1 MAGQNAEKMFRP
13 HIACLECLM
22 QNGERQLRINIMK
35 WQPCHWFTLPLLH
48 PISSLRKGML

>member
-13 HIACLECLM
+13 HITCRECLM

-35 WQPCHWFTLPLLH
+35 
-48 PISSLRKGML
+48 